1 MKTLSSSIVAKYLK
15 LSTAYLGTSHYDW
28 KTGRPGGSS
37 LVLTDSIEKAY
48 NDAYKRSKEVTKL
61 GIESDNRPLILKISE
76 DYLAQIPFERING
89 GYKLTGD
96 VDQIK
101 EFFNVV
107 SLNDPTLR
115 EFKAGYL
122 TVDEV
127 VKRYRVKKR
136 RFPYVTYSLWGQNAD
151 FSNQTY
157 LYDSNTYF

>member
-96 VDQIK
+96 VDQRVLQRSI
-101 EFFNVV
+101 
-107 SLNDPTLR
+107 S
-115 EFKAGYL
+115 
-122 TVDEV
+122 
-127 VKRYRVKKR
+127 KRPYTKRVQSR
-136 RFPYVTYSLWGQNAD
+136 VPNGR
-151 FSNQTY
+151 
-157 LYDSNTYF
+157 